1 MEIQLSYLLLGQV
14 ILFIFS
20 LSFLILGAFTA
31 YFGSGKSRIAGI
43 GMLLVG
49 LIIGVFYTWY
59 IHVNKPGYFTNYIL
73 LPGLLYIGG
82 TIIGLIIALGLFI
95 LIIMKT

>member
-14 ILFIFS
+14 ILFIFA
-20 LSFLILGAFTA
+20 LSFLILGIFTA
-31 YFGSGKSRIAGI
+31 YFGSGKSRIAGTA
-43 GMLLVG
+43 MLLVG
-49 LIIGVFYTWY
+49 LILGVFYAWY
-59 IHVNKPGYFTNYIL
+59 IHANHPGYFTNEIL